1 MFKIE
6 INNNCSIHV
15 NLEPHN
21 VRFHS
26 VQNHHMFLRV
36 IHAPIKSVLAHLS
49 KADRGEVELGGVFI
63 RCSIH
68 AQGNVTMT
76 AVIRWRSK
84 SAADKRDA
92 VARYIVTEREMVVPI
107 ASSNDQERREWLI
120 RTMDGY
126 LWRFQAGL
134 ESSTYAR
141 LAVRYQDWAHPSLE
155 SIAARLTDAQ
165 KAAAIAMIRERFRL

>member
-1 MFKIE
+1 MFKLE
-6 INNNCSIHV
+6 INNNCSIPV

-21 VRFHS
+21 IRFHS

-36 IHAPIKSVLAHLS
+36 IHAPIKSVLGHLS
-49 KADRGEVELGGVFI
+49 KADRGEVELCGVFI

-68 AQGNVTMT
+68 ARGSVTMA

-84 SAADKRDA
+84 SAADKLDA
-92 VARYIVTEREMVVPI
+92 VARYIVTERELVIPI
-107 ASSNDQERREWLI
+107 ASTDDKERRDWLI

-134 ESSTYAR
+134 APSTYKALAAR
-141 LAVRYQDWAHPSLE
+141 YNDWAHPSLE
-155 SIAARLTDAQ
+155 SIAARLTDEQ
-165 KAAAIAMIRERFRL
+165 KAAAIALIRERFQL